1 MKKRFFTFLMAV
13 WALLSIS
20 QTVKAADSPTG
31 NDAKYYLFGSM
42 NNNNWDEPYCPFTTT
57 DDGKTYTCTLS
68 TNQDVTVYF
77 KPKRSADGSWLAPGA
92 SNAYIT
98 TELQS
103 TTDDDNGAWMLDAKS
118 NKTYTIILDCSGTGN
133 PMIKYTEGGSGDV
146 VTSNIQLFNGETAL
160 TGSNGRYTLDLSN
173 VTSDA
178 SITLTIDGEKYGLAE
193 AKTIDAVGTTSDI
206 AFTTEGTKALTLK
219 AGFIYSITVTDEGK
233 MTVVAS
239 VDTIKN
245 NPLPKR
251 TYTQGYYLAGNF
263 FTFSGDKVT
272 YDDAVFKFQQQKN
285 DATIESGKD
294 YEVYKVE
301 IPASLTAHAQVM
313 YVDEFG
319 KTKSIF
325 GPGQKIDITN
335 TDPQTNSSTSWFSTL
350 ANVCDPI
357 TKENSNYWN
366 FISRNASASQ
376 YSDGMYNLYIA
387 VEAKT
392 HTIKKW
398 KIEHIGNKRVAFFI
412 SDAKNATAMPLYDTY
427 KKSPEQFSNKFYASI
442 NLSAEHSYYVI
453 SNYVVDKQY
462 VDETSS
468 NNIEKLSSQYDA
480 HKPDGDVVSCP
491 TTNKLFLL
499 GNGGYPVE
507 TADDHNQFSPN
518 EKPMKPADNQ
528 QGSIIVEYNP
538 SKGKINETNAN
549 KYLGIRGEV
558 IIKDTRVKLTSISM
572 VGDAIPGT
580 VKEGGIWDYAST
592 AADMTYDET
601 EKCYKVTL
609 VTTAKDG
616 AAKFRFVGN
625 HTKEINW
632 HEDSTTDPKMKAKTP
647 LDGNGEGHEA
657 TPYDPNKV
665 NYTEKGSEVN
675 PGKDWDIIWN
685 RPAGRWTVRLYFY
698 TYNKDNGNGD
708 NIPVTDYYYTISEN
722 RELELRDFNDVV
734 YKDVNNKR
742 TILNRGEYK
751 YFRTWSAV
759 KAWEIS
765 KDVDI
770 FVVDGKTVD
779 TDKRIVKF
787 SLKKINADPTG
798 KKNVIPSNTGVI
810 LATKNTYD
818 KIEGGAQVFE
828 RASLTSYNTMVIP
841 IKEYNSSTEATADY
855 KDTNLLKPLIEAQVV
870 HTMDH
875 TTYNGV
881 TGDYYNY
888 LFGFFNAKK
897 GLGVTTGYED
907 NEFLM
912 GFWISKGTGAFY
924 NNSAYLPILEAD
936 AKIMG
941 LGVSHNDIDPTSG
954 AKKVPALFFDFAN
967 VDGTTGIDEVVNT
980 TVKNHDGKYY
990 TLSGQQVEKPTAG
1003 GVYIHNGK
1011 KFVVK

>member
-1 MKKRFFTFLMAV
+1 MMA
-13 WALLSIS
+13 
-20 QTVKAADSPTG
+20 QTNSEFEKLYLIGGVPNGWT
-31 NDAKYYLFGSM
+31 ND
-42 NNNNWDEPYCPFTTT
+42 ETRQFTTT
-57 DDGKTYTCTLS
+57 DGETYKYVLDAAESNDYYFRVKTASQQYQPQKDGDLVKTTPT
-68 TNQDVTVYF
+68 
-77 KPKRSADGSWLAPGA
+77 SAKEGS
-92 SNAYIT
+92 SNAWKLIMT
-98 TELQS
+98 K
-103 TTDDDNGAWMLDAKS
+103 GKS
-118 NKTYTIILDCSGTGN
+118 YTLIFDLTNKQ
-133 PMIKYTEGGSGDV
+133 IKYSEGGSEV
-146 VTSNIQLFNGETAL
+146 VTKVIKLFNGLSEL
-160 TGSNGRYTLDLSN
+160 KSSNGKYTLDLSSA
-173 VTSDA
+173 TADA
-178 SITLTIDGEKYGLAE
+178 TITLTIDGEKYGLAD

-206 AFTTEGTKALTLK
+206 AFTTGGTEALTLK
-219 AGFIYSITVTDEGK
+219 AGLLYSITVTDEGK

-239 VDTIKN
+239 VDTTKN

-272 YDDAVFKFQQQKN
+272 YDDAVFKFQQQGN
-285 DATIESGKD
+285 DTEGNA
-294 YEVYKVE
+294 VYMVE

-313 YVDEFG
+313 SVDEFG
-319 KTKSIF
+319 KPQKVY
-325 GPGQKIDITN
+325 GPGSALGISYTCPTTIEAIKTGQLKLAGS
-335 TDPQTNSSTSWFSTL
+335 DPETFNEGT
-350 ANVCDPI
+350 
-357 TKENSNYWN
+357 NYWN
-366 FISRNASASQ
+366 IVSRNHSETE
-376 YSDGMYNLYIA
+376 YSDGMYKVFIT
-387 VEAKT
+387 VDKKT
-392 HTIKKW
+392 GEPSKW
-398 KIEHIGNKRVAFFI
+398 EFKHIGNTRVAFFI

-427 KKSPEQFSNKFYASI
+427 KKNPKQFSNKFFASV
-442 NLSAEHSYYVI
+442 NLSTGHSYYVI
-453 SNYVVDKQY
+453 SNYVVGKNESDGYIAYTKTNY
-462 VDETSS
+462 GT
-468 NNIEKLSSQYDA
+468 LSPNGDA
-480 HKPDGDVVSCP
+480 VTCP

-499 GNGGYPVE
+499 GNGGYAFN
-507 TADDHNQFSPN
+507 TNHNEFSPN
-518 EKPMKPADNQ
+518 EGPMKPTSTQ
-528 QGSIIVEYNP
+528 QGSTIVEYNP
-538 SKGKINETNAN
+538 SKCDNDKAKTD
-549 KYLGIRGEV
+549 KHLGIRGEV
-558 IIKDTRVKLTSISM
+558 IIKDTRVKLTSVSM

-580 VKEGGIWDYAST
+580 LKTDGSWDYAST

-609 VTTAKDG
+609 VTTGADDG
-616 AAKFRFVGN
+616 KGKFRFVGN
-625 HTKEINW
+625 HDKNINW
-632 HEDSTTDPKMKAKTP
+632 YEDSDTDNSKKAKVGYT
-647 LDGNGEGHEA
+647 GNGEGHAA
-657 TPYDPNKV
+657 TSYDPNKV
-665 NYTEKGSEVN
+665 NYTQDGSN
-675 PGKDWDIIWN
+675 SDKKWDIIWN

-698 TYNKDNGNGD
+698 TYNIDNGNGD

-734 YKDVNNKR
+734 YKDINKKR
-742 TILNRGEYK
+742 IIRYIGKYK

-770 FVVDGKTVD
+770 FVVDRKTVD

-787 SLKKINADPTG
+787 SLKKITADLTG

-810 LATKNTYD
+810 LATKKTYD

-841 IKEYNSSTEATADY
+841 IKEFNSSTEATAGY
-855 KDTNLLKPLIEAQVV
+855 KGINLLKPLIEAQVV

-897 GLGVTTGYED
+897 GLGVTTGYSD
-907 NEFLM
+907 NVFLL
-912 GFWISKGTGAFY
+912 GFWISKGTGSFY

-941 LGVSHNDIDPTSG
+941 LGVSHNDFDTTSG
-954 AKKVPALFFDFAN
+954 TKKVPALFFDFAN

-990 TLSGQQVEKPTAG
+990 TLSGQQVEKPTTS

>member
-1 MKKRFFTFLMAV
+1 MKKRFTLMMMVLCFLM
-13 WALLSIS
+13 SIPLKMMA
-20 QTVKAADSPTG
+20 QTGTNEKL
-31 NDAKYYLFGSM
+31 YLIGGVPNKWSEEL
-42 NNNNWDEPYCPFTTT
+42 NRPFTTT
-57 DDGKTYTCTLS
+57 DGETYKYVLDAAESNDYYFRVKTAS
-68 TNQDVTVYF
+68 TEYHPQINDASVETEF
-77 KPKRSADGSWLAPGA
+77 ASADEGKG
-92 SNAYIT
+92 
-98 TELQS
+98 
-103 TTDDDNGAWMLDAKS
+103 S
-118 NKTYTIILDCSGTGN
+118 NKAWKLTMTKGKSYTLIFDYKN
-133 PMIKYTEGGSGDV
+133 KQIKYSEGGSEV
-146 VTSNIQLFNGETAL
+146 VTKVIKLLNGSDEL
-160 TGSNGRYTLDLSN
+160 TGSNGKYTLDLSSA
-173 VTSDA
+173 TADA
-178 SITLTIDGEKYGLAE
+178 TITLTIDGKKYGLAA
-193 AKTIDAVGTTSDI
+193 AKTISAAGTSDI
-206 AFTTEGTKALTLK
+206 AFTTGGTEALTLK
-219 AGFIYSITVTDEGK
+219 AGLLYSITVTDEGK

-239 VDTIKN
+239 VDTTKN

-272 YDDAVFKFQQQKN
+272 YDDAVFKFQQQGN
-285 DATIESGKD
+285 DATIETGKD

-335 TDPQTNSSTSWFSTL
+335 TYPPTNLSTLWSSTL

-427 KKSPEQFSNKFYASI
+427 KKSPEQFSNKFFASI

-609 VTTAKDG
+609 VTLAANDG
-616 AAKFRFVGN
+616 KGKFRFVGN
-625 HTKEINW
+625 HNKNINW
-632 HEDSTTDPKMKAKTP
+632 HEDSDTDAKMKAKVDY
-647 LDGNGEGHEA
+647 LGNGEGHAA
-657 TPYDPNKV
+657 TSYDPNKV
-665 NYTEKGSEVN
+665 NYTEKNENSEA
-675 PGKDWDIIWN
+675 DWNIIWN

-698 TYNKDNGNGD
+698 TYNKDNGKGD
-708 NIPVTDYYYTISEN
+708 NVPVTDYYYTISEN
-722 RELELRDFNDVV
+722 RELELRDLEDVV
-734 YKDVNNKR
+734 YMSKENKR
-742 TILNRGEYK
+742 NILLRGGYK
-751 YFRTWSAV
+751 YFRTWSAK
-759 KAWEIS
+759 KAWKIS
-765 KDVDI
+765 KDIDI
-770 FVVDGKTVD
+770 FVVDNMTE
-779 TDKRIVKF
+779 DKDKGIVKF
-787 SLKKINADPTG
+787 SLKKITADPNG
-798 KKNVIPSNTGVI
+798 KDNVIPSNTGVI
-810 LATKNTYD
+810 LATKKTAGE
-818 KIEGGAQVFE
+818 IEDGAQVFE
-828 RASLTSYNTMVIP
+828 RASLTSYNTLVVPMQ
-841 IKEYNSSTEATADY
+841 EYSSTTATATDY
-855 KDTNLLKPLIEAQVV
+855 DYTDKNLLLPLITAQVV
-870 HTMDH
+870 PTKEVKEGK
-875 TTYNGV
+875 T
-881 TGDYYNY
+881 YYNY
-888 LFGFFNAKK
+888 LFGYYHAI
-897 GLGVTTGYED
+897 TGTGDALNPETNQKYD
-907 NEFLM
+907 ANDFLM
-912 GFWISKGTGAFY
+912 GFWISNGKGAFY
-924 NNSAYLPILEAD
+924 DNSAYLPVAKED
-936 AKIMG
+936 AEKMN
-941 LGVSHNDIDPTSG
+941 LGVSYDLNTTPTPG
-954 AKKVPALFFDFAN
+954 VKKVPALFFDFAN

-1011 KFVVK
+1011 KFVVR

>member
-1 MKKRFFTFLMAV
+1 MMA
-13 WALLSIS
+13 
-20 QTVKAADSPTG
+20 QTNSEFEKLYLIGGVTNKWSEELNRPFETTDGATYKYVLDAAESADYYFRVKTASTEYYPQI
-31 NDAKYYLFGSM
+31 NDASVGT
-42 NNNNWDEPYCPFTTT
+42 EFTSANE
-57 DDGKTYTCTLS
+57 GK
-68 TNQDVTVYF
+68 
-77 KPKRSADGSWLAPGA
+77 G
-92 SNAYIT
+92 
-98 TELQS
+98 
-103 TTDDDNGAWMLDAKS
+103 S
-118 NKTYTIILDCSGTGN
+118 NKAWKLTMTKGKSYTLIFDYKN
-133 PMIKYTEGGSGDV
+133 KQIKYSEGGSEV
-146 VTSNIQLFNGETAL
+146 VTKVIKLLNGSDEL
-160 TGSNGRYTLDLSN
+160 IGSNGKYTLDLSSA
-173 VTSDA
+173 TADA
-178 SITLTIDGEKYGLAE
+178 TITLTIDGEKYGLAD

-206 AFTTEGTKALTLK
+206 AFTIGGTEALTLK
-219 AGFIYSITVTDEGK
+219 AGLVYSITVTDEGK

-239 VDTIKN
+239 VDTTKN

-263 FTFSGDKVT
+263 FTFSGEHVT

-285 DATIESGKD
+285 DTEGNA
-294 YEVYKVE
+294 VYMVE

-313 YVDEFG
+313 SVDEFG
-319 KTKSIF
+319 KKQKVY
-325 GPGQKIDITN
+325 GPGSYTGITSTYPGTDGTTGALGLTGSN
-335 TDPQTNSSTSWFSTL
+335 TFEEGTNH
-350 ANVCDPI
+350 
-357 TKENSNYWN
+357 NYWD
-366 FISRNASASQ
+366 IQTRNQDAGN
-376 YSDGMYNLYIA
+376 YSDGMYKVFIT
-387 VEAKT
+387 VDKT
-392 HTIKKW
+392 TGEPSKW
-398 KIEHIGNKRVAFFI
+398 EFKHIGNTRVAFFI
-412 SDAKNATAMPLYDTY
+412 CDAKNATAMPLYDTY
-427 KKSPEQFSNKFYASI
+427 KKNPKQFSNKFFASV
-442 NLSAEHSYYVI
+442 NLSTGHSYYVI
-453 SNYVVDKQY
+453 SNYVVGKNESDGYIAYTKTKY
-462 VDETSS
+462 GT
-468 NNIEKLSSQYDA
+468 LSPNGDA
-480 HKPDGDVVSCP
+480 VTCP

-499 GNGGYPVE
+499 GNGGYVFN
-507 TADDHNQFSPN
+507 TNHNEFSPN
-518 EKPMKPADNQ
+518 EGPMKPTSTQ
-528 QGSIIVEYNP
+528 QGSTIVEYNP
-538 SKGKINETNAN
+538 SKCDNDKAKTD
-549 KYLGIRGEV
+549 KHLGIRGEV
-558 IIKDTRVKLTSISM
+558 IIKDTRVKLTSVSM

-580 VKEGGIWDYAST
+580 LKTDGSWDYAST

-657 TPYDPNKV
+657 TSYDPNKV

-698 TYNKDNGNGD
+698 TYNIDNGHGD
-708 NIPVTDYYYTISEN
+708 NVPVTDYYYTISEN

-855 KDTNLLKPLIEAQVV
+855 KGTNLLKPLIEAQVV

-897 GLGVTTGYED
+897 GLGVTTGYSD
-907 NEFLM
+907 NEFLL
-912 GFWISKGTGAFY
+912 GFWISKGTGSFY

-936 AKIMG
+936 AKIMD
-941 LGVSHNDIDPTSG
+941 LGVRHDDYTPSG

-990 TLSGQQVEKPTAG
+990 TLSGQQVEKPTTS